1 MGYYTLLTEYTAFF
15 LAERELFMI
24 KSMTGYGAGT
34 AQAGTKTFSVEIK
47 SVNSRYSDFSI
58 KIPRI
63 YIFLEDTLRKAA
75 GEVINRGKVD
85 IFVNVEAG
93 DENDC
98 VVNLNKALAG
108 EYLSALREL
117 SSELGISSNA
127 TAETFLRVPDVFSV
141 EKASEDNEAVAAAVL
156 GALSIALE
164 GFDAMRI
171 AEGEKLE
178 LDLREHLS
186 FIENATLEVEKRSP
200 EIVNEYRKRIEERM
214 RDILG
219 SAAYDESRLLTE
231 VAIFADKVNVNEE
244 TVRLRSHVSQ
254 FRKMLEDGGCVGR
267 KIDFLI
273 QEMNREINTI
283 GSKSNDLDVAR
294 IVIDVKAEIE
304 KLREQIQN
312 VE

>member
-1 MGYYTLLTEYTAFF
+1 
-15 LAERELFMI
+15 MI
-24 KSMTGYGAGT
+24 KSMTGYGSGSAAFG
-34 AQAGTKTFSVEIK
+34 GKTFSVELK

-58 KIPRI
+58 KLPRI
-63 YIFLEDTLRKAA
+63 YTFLEDTLRKSASSR
-75 GEVINRGKVD
+75 INRGKVD
-85 IFVNVEAG
+85 IYVNVESSG
-93 DENDC
+93 EEEC
-98 VVNLNKALAG
+98 VVNLNKGLA
-108 EYLSALREL
+108 EAYLSALRTL
-117 SSELGISSNA
+117 SDSLGVSSNA
-127 TAETFLRVPDVFSV
+127 TAETFLRIPDVFTTQKAPEDA
-141 EKASEDNEAVAAAVL
+141 EKITEVVLEALKEALDN
-156 GALSIALE
+156 
-164 GFDAMRI
+164 FDAMRI
-171 AEGEKLE
+171 SEGEKLKADLLSH
-178 LDLREHLS
+178 LD
-186 FIENATLEVEKRSP
+186 FIEKATSEIEKRSP
-200 EIVNEYRKRIEERM
+200 EIVNEYRIRIEERM

-219 SAAYDESRLLTE
+219 SATYDETRLLTE

-254 FRKMLEDGGCVGR
+254 FTKMLEDGGCVGR

>member
-1 MGYYTLLTEYTAFF
+1 
-15 LAERELFMI
+15 MI
-24 KSMTGYGAGT
+24 KSMTGYGSGKAELG
-34 AQAGTKTFSVEIK
+34 GKTFTVEIK

-58 KIPRI
+58 KMPRV
-63 YIFLEDTLRKAA
+63 YTFLEDPVRKAA
-75 GEVINRGKVD
+75 SARINRGKVD
-85 IFVNVEAG
+85 IYINVESSG
-93 DENDC
+93 DDDS
-98 VVNLNKALAG
+98 VVKVNEALAR
-108 EYLSALREL
+108 EYLEGLRALSASLN
-117 SSELGISSNA
+117 ISSNA
-127 TAETFLRVPDVFSV
+127 TAETFLRIPDVFTV
-141 EKASEDNEAVAAAVL
+141 DKADEDEALILKTVL
-156 GALSIALE
+156 DALSTALD

-171 AEGEKLE
+171 AEGEKLAG
-178 LDLREHLS
+178 DLREHLG
-186 FIENATLEVEKRSP
+186 FILNATGEVEKRSP
-200 EIVNEYRKRIEERM
+200 EIVAEYRTRLEERM

-219 SAAYDESRLLTE
+219 SATYDETRLLTE

-244 TVRLRSHVSQ
+244 TVRLKSHVGQ
-254 FRKMLEDGGCVGR
+254 FSKMIDEGGSVGR

>member
-1 MGYYTLLTEYTAFF
+1 
-15 LAERELFMI
+15 MI
-24 KSMTGYGAGT
+24 KSMTGYGAGK
-34 AQAGTKTFSVEIK
+34 AELGSKTFTVEIK

-58 KIPRI
+58 KMPRI
-63 YIFLEDTLRKAA
+63 YTFLEDPIRKAA
-75 GEVINRGKVD
+75 SARINRGKVD
-85 IFVNVEAG
+85 IFVNVESSG
-93 DENDC
+93 DDDS
-98 VVNLNKALAG
+98 VVRVNTALAR
-108 EYLSALREL
+108 EYLEGLRALSEEL
-117 SSELGISSNA
+117 KISSNT
-127 TAETFLRVPDVFSV
+127 TAETFLRIPDVFSV
-141 EKASEDNEAVAAAVL
+141 DKADVDEALIQKTVL
-156 GALSIALE
+156 EALSLALD

-171 AEGEKLE
+171 AEGEKLSC
-178 LDLREHLS
+178 DLKEHLE
-186 FIENATLEVEKRSP
+186 FIANATLEVEKRSP
-200 EIVNEYRKRIEERM
+200 EIVSEYRNRIEERM

-219 SAAYDESRLLTE
+219 SATYDEGRLLTE

-244 TVRLRSHVSQ
+244 TVRLRSHVDQ
-254 FRKMLEDGGCVGR
+254 FSSMLNEGGSVGR